1 MRSTAALQGE
11 APLSTKRNSTEKRA
25 QLIYYFYW
33 LAAKFFNFVEK
44 HHTSGSTNKPKMR
57 CHIFSFSSKGNFAD
71 AVWKSIAKGYPLG
84 NSGYAKRIRE
94 NFKCMQITKVFLF
107 CWLQTIE
114 WGKTFPFH
122 SFLLHNNCRLES
134 YPNNPSKLSYLQRC

>member
-25 QLIYYFYW
+25 QLIYYSYW

-57 CHIFSFSSKGNFAD
+57 CHIFSFSRQGELCWCSVKKVLPRDIHLEILATQ
-71 AVWKSIAKGYPLG
+71 KESE
-84 NSGYAKRIRE
+84 RIL
-94 NFKCMQITKVFLF
+94 NACKLQKFLF

>member
-25 QLIYYFYW
+25 QLIYYSYW

-57 CHIFSFSSKGNFAD
+57 CHIFSFSSQ
-71 AVWKSIAKGYPLG
+71 WKLCWCSVKKYCQGISTWKFWLRKKK
-84 NSGYAKRIRE
+84 SERIL
-94 NFKCMQITKVFLF
+94 NACKLQKFLF